1 MHSQP
6 LIVKD
11 LGSTAQT
18 CLALERVT
26 LHAGHGAGR
35 YDEGWLQNLIQSH
48 PALLPVSEIEPG
60 LFPVIP
66 ICMELPVPS
75 GSIDNLMLTPDGGVV
90 VVETKLWRNPQAR
103 REVVG
108 QVLDYAKDLSGFSY
122 EDLERA
128 VGSALKQR
136 GVRLIDLV
144 SAAAPGVDE
153 VRFIDAVSRN
163 LSLGRFLLIIAGD
176 GIQAGAE
183 LLAAFV
189 QRHVGLHFTLSLV
202 EMSLWHCPEDDR
214 IVVLPRIL
222 ARTVEIE
229 RAVVRIGAG
238 VAVEPV
244 ELVPATGGAVRS
256 PSLTEAQFYEA
267 LASISADLPARLQA
281 FVGRLADLGVF
292 AEVRRHLSLK
302 WRGPDGKDY
311 HLGSISVNGAVGT
324 DYCNWSTDAI
334 GRVDMSHAYL
344 AELAALLPGTSVR
357 ETPKPVGWRVV
368 VGKDDPPLALLLDHG
383 DAWAR
388 AIETYVTALRN
399 EVPA

>member
-6 LIVKD
+6 LIVNG

-26 LHAGHGAGR
+26 LRAGHGGGS
-35 YDEGWLQNLIQSH
+35 YNEGWLQNLIQSH

-90 VVETKLWRNPQAR
+90 VDETKLWRNPQAR

-136 GVRLIDLV
+136 GARLFDLV
-144 SAAAPGVDE
+144 SAAAPAVDE

-183 LLAAFV
+183 QLVAFV
-189 QRHVGLHFTLSLV
+189 QRHVGLHFTLSMV
-202 EMSLWHCPEDDR
+202 EMTLWHCPEDDR
-214 IVVLPRIL
+214 IVVVPRIL

-229 RAVVRIGAG
+229 RAVVRIEPGIL
-238 VAVEPV
+238 VEPV
-244 ELVPATGGAVRS
+244 EIVPATGGAVRL

-267 LASISADLPARLQA
+267 LASVSADLPTRLQA
-281 FVGRLADLGVF
+281 FVGKLADLGVF
-292 AEVRRHLSLK
+292 AEVRRNLSLK

-311 HLGSISVNGAVGT
+311 HLGSINVNGTVGT

-334 GRVDMSHAYL
+334 GRVDLSHAYL
-344 AELAALLPGTSVR
+344 AHMAALLPGASVR
-357 ETPKPVGWRVV
+357 ETPKPAGWRVA
-368 VGKDDPPLALLLDHG
+368 VGKDEPPLARLLDHG
-383 DAWAR
+383 DAWVR
-388 AIETYVTALRN
+388 AIETYVAALRN
-399 EVPA
+399 EVPE